1 MRYLDLRPTLKG
13 GDKMVEYIKAVI
25 TKAFGVF
32 TFSLVCTLSTLSF
45 DQFGVVNAGDAVG
58 VAAAATLATVLWPA
72 APKLSAKWQSTKIPD
87 INSPPG
93 GGGARLP

>member
-1 MRYLDLRPTLKG
+1 
-13 GDKMVEYIKAVI
+13 MVEYIKAVI

-32 TFSLVCTLSTLSF
+32 VTTFLGAYGADSLLSGALL
-45 DQFGVVNAGDAVG
+45 DNGLGDAVS
-58 VAAAATLATVLWPA
+58 VSASAALVTVVWPA
-72 APKLSAKWQSTKIPD
+72 ASKVAAKWQSTKIPD